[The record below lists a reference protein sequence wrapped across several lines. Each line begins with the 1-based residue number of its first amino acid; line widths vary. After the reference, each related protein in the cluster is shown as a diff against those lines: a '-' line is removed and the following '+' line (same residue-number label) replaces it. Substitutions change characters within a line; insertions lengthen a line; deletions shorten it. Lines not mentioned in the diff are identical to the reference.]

1 MICNILVRLTDFF
14 LGCWEVKTLPLSCCF
29 RWFKWSSVWKRLR
42 DAGADGGPRKKNVR
56 VDVISLGQVKYSK
69 QKLWYVA
76 AQIVLVLFE
85 FWGKS
90 SLRFLKQTVW
100 TRHYFVIPVIS
111 IPIFDDCPSLVEVTP
126 VVSWW
131 WPELMFYHHMFRHI
145 MELNKIEIT
154 DRFAA
159 QIQFSSE
166 IRSECQRVVCCVAK
180 LSYHH

>member
-14 LGCWEVKTLPLSCCF
+14 GDVGKLKLCLSVVVFIGSSGRRSENAWGTLVQTEG
-29 RWFKWSSVWKRLR
+29 R
-42 DAGADGGPRKKNVR
+42 GKKNVR

-76 AQIVLVLFE
+76 AQIVLGFFE